1 MLAEWI
7 WKIECKLTFAR
18 IAKNAYNKTSSAIIR
33 DCVMLAKLHNT
44 YQVLYNKALMR
55 TIRNYGGDYVKILEK
70 EYLLAQKK
78 YIEIKN
84 QEGKVVSIAN
94 KTVTILKWIILIP
107 FMPLGIIMF
116 IPALIGIILTFLG
129 MLLRGELFKK

>member
-1 MLAEWI
+1 
-7 WKIECKLTFAR
+7 
-18 IAKNAYNKTSSAIIR
+18 
-33 DCVMLAKLHNT
+33 
-44 YQVLYNKALMR
+44 MR

-116 IPALIGIILTFLG
+116 IPALIGIILTYLG